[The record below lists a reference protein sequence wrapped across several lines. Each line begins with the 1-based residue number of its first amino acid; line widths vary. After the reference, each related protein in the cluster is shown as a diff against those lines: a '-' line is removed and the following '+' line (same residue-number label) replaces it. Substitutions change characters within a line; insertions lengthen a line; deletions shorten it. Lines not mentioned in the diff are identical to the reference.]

1 VSQETVKFL
10 RKPKYK
16 SKKQGDIMLSN
27 KKALSTIIVVAIVIV
42 VIVAALIIAAIAL
55 VFLYLPVGVEKTQS
69 FANTDFNS
77 VDISSAF
84 TVDITQSNSYS
95 LTITANQRIMDQIQ
109 VKQDG
114 NLLTIDVKPGAILGS
129 FNAKAQ
135 ITMPK
140 LEKVTLSA
148 ATRGT
153 ATGFNSE
160 EPFNAKV
167 SGASSLQLTDFK
179 SGDITVDVSGASSL
193 TAKGS
198 ANNLSAL
205 VSGASNLNMVDLA
218 INNADVNLS
227 GASHATINL
236 DGRLDANV
244 SGASSLQYS
253 GSPTLGNINTS
264 GASTVT
270 KK

>member
-1 VSQETVKFL
+1 
-10 RKPKYK
+10 
-16 SKKQGDIMLSN
+16 MLSN
-27 KKALSTIIVVAIVIV
+27 KKALSTILVVAIVVV

-55 VFLYLPVGVEKTQS
+55 FFLYLPVGVEKTQS
-69 FANTDFNS
+69 YTNTDFK
-77 VDISSAF
+77 VLDISSAF
-84 TVDITQSNSYS
+84 TVNITQSDSYS
-95 LTITANQRIMDQIQ
+95 LTITANQRIMDQIE

-114 NLLTIDVKPGAILGS
+114 VLLTIDVKPGAILGS
-129 FNAKAQ
+129 FNANAQ

-140 LEKVTLSA
+140 LDSVTFSG

-153 ATGFNSE
+153 AAGFNSE

-179 SGDITVDVSGASSL
+179 SADITVDLSGASSL
-193 TAKGS
+193 TSKGS

-205 VSGASNLNMVDLA
+205 VSGASNLYFSDLA
-218 INNADVNLS
+218 INDANVNLS

-253 GSPTLGNINTS
+253 GQPTLGNINTS
-264 GASTVT
+264 GASTVS